1 MTMLF
6 SLLVLVLAAPSS
18 DLLLIDVV
26 IQVVF
31 FFSDGWATGWQLCAL
46 RMLCATYGYLP

>member
-26 IQVVF
+26 IQDVF
-31 FFSDGWATGWQLCAL
+31 FFDGWATGWQLCAL